1 MEEHKKRLLIVYH
14 SQSGRNES
22 LAYAAAKAARA
33 EEGVAVR
40 LRRAPEAGARDI
52 EWADAAIFYMPENF
66 GALAGGLKDFFDRVF
81 YPVIDKELT
90 CVYSLFLCTGND
102 GSQALL
108 QLQRILK
115 GLPFREIS
123 EPVIVRGEPDEDA
136 LAQSADL
143 GAALAAGLSLG
154 IY

>member
-1 MEEHKKRLLIVYH
+1 MAEHNKHLLIVYH
-14 SQSGRNES
+14 SQSGRNEA
-22 LAYAAAKAARA
+22 LAYAATKAAQI
-33 EEGVAVR
+33 EDNVDVR
-40 LRRAPEAGARDI
+40 LRRAPEAGTRDL

-66 GALAGGLKDFFDRVF
+66 GALAGGMKDFFDRVF

-108 QLQRILK
+108 QVQRILK

-123 EPVIVRGEPDEDA
+123 EPVIIRGEPDEYA
-136 LAQSADL
+136 LVQSAEL
-143 GAALAAGLSLG
+143 GGAVAAGLSLG